1 MNYHGQA
8 FYNSLPMNN
17 EPIQV
22 YQGQALPSFQSI
34 SPQVRMPLQY
44 QSAQVQQQIRPS
56 MQYQTQHEL
65 PGMTRPQ
72 LQMPMTRSPL
82 QRFSQYQR
90 TQYCPSMNQG
100 QATPQVVPH
109 RPAWQVHPALPQVPV
124 RPIEIERRDPPALP
138 QVPVRPIQI
147 ESRSI
152 PNLPQVPVQPIKLES
167 QEDEN
172 EIIESMF
179 NEIVNEVHR
188 IEEEQNL
195 PKIHFDIKP
204 GEANPNEDNCRLM

>member
-1 MNYHGQA
+1 MNYRGQA
-8 FYNSLPMNN
+8 FYNSLPINN

-56 MQYQTQHEL
+56 MQYQTQQEL

-72 LQMPMTRSPL
+72 LQMPMTRPPL
-82 QRFSQYQR
+82 QRFTQYQR
-90 TQYCPSMNQG
+90 TQYCPSMNQD

-124 RPIEIERRDPPALP
+124 RPI
-138 QVPVRPIQI
+138 QI

-152 PNLPQVPVQPIKLES
+152 PNLPQVHVQPIKLES